1 MLHEERQE
9 VSRCRTLLAYD
20 IDLNINDASVLGE
33 VEFVCF
39 NCICLSSVPNW
50 TKRIRIPEE
59 KFFST
64 KIKFSRPHFL
74 FKKLLREL

>member
-33 VEFVCF
+33 VEFVRF

-59 KFFST
+59 KFFQQKQNFLDRT
-64 KIKFSRPHFL
+64 FSL
-74 FKKLLREL
+74 KSS

>member
-20 IDLNINDASVLGE
+20 IDLNINDAGE

-39 NCICLSSVPNW
+39 NCICLSSAPNW
-50 TKRIRIPEE
+50 TKRIRISEE
-59 KFFST
+59 KFFQQ
-64 KIKFSRPHFL
+64 K
-74 FKKLLREL
+74 

>member
-1 MLHEERQE
+1 MKSVRKSPVVEHCWL
-9 VSRCRTLLAYD
+9 TD

-59 KFFST
+59 KFFQQ
-64 KIKFSRPHFL
+64 K
-74 FKKLLREL
+74 